1 MHRVLLLT
9 ATVRPP
15 ADVPVLQRSDPAIR
29 LQDYASALSFYLG
42 LVGTTFDRI
51 VFVENSRADLGTLKA
66 LAASS
71 PVASQVEFLSFDG
84 LDYPASHGRGYGEFK
99 LVDHAMA
106 HAGFLAGDVV
116 VWKCTGR
123 YVVRNI
129 DALVRE
135 RPAVG
140 VYCHLRDFPV
150 RLCELYLMSFTR
162 HGHEAAI
169 RGAYRF
175 LRNDAV
181 PGVHSNE
188 EVAFRLLVDAWPPE
202 VTVARRFSQ
211 TPHVEG
217 VRGWNNRR
225 YGGKHSPKTVIRRM
239 ARVVAPWLWI

>member
-1 MHRVLLLT
+1 MPRVLLLT
-9 ATVRPP
+9 ATVTPP
-15 ADVPVLQRSDPAIR
+15 PDVPALARTDPATR

-51 VFVENSRADLGTLKA
+51 VFADNSNTDLGVLQA

-71 PVASQVEFLSFDG
+71 PAASRVEFLTFHG
-84 LDYPASHGRGYGEFK
+84 LDHPASFGRGYGEFK
-99 LVDHAMA
+99 LVDHAMR
-106 HAGFLAGDVV
+106 HAAFLAGDVV

-129 DALVRE
+129 DELVGD
-135 RPAVG
+135 RPAVD
-140 VYCHLRDFPV
+140 VYCHLRDHPA

-169 RGAYRF
+169 RGAYRS

-181 PGVHSNE
+181 AGVHSNE
-188 EVAFRLLVDAWPPE
+188 EVAFRQLVDAWPAD
-202 VTVARRFSQ
+202 VTVVRRFLH